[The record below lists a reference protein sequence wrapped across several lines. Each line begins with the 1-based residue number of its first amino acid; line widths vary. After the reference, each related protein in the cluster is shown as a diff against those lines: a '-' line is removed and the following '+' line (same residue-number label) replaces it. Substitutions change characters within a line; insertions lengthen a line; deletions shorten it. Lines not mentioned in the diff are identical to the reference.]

1 MSQRALLLTREPRL
15 ERALRRYSDQRGW
28 HVLTAPD
35 LSEARALL
43 DENSAS
49 LAFLDAS
56 LWGRKWPEKSTSLAR
71 DYPDC
76 RFVVIVEGNGR
87 QAKLNGA
94 PSNLEV
100 HTLQP
105 PPPDEA
111 RTITDGS
118 KKTVQGSASPQ
129 KKDKGQSWSFRLPI
143 RVKITIPYVILAF
156 LLAVGAGVMAVR
168 LVFDTVE
175 ERYTNQLIEA
185 GRLANEWMVL
195 EEDRLLETARAIAR
209 TQGTATAVSQG
220 DRERLRQISLP
231 IAVNAGEEA
240 VEFVTAE
247 GENLLSMRR
256 PPDAP
261 RERYEFSTDSN
272 LAQYSFVQ
280 QALAGEVDQRGDK
293 RAGLVNAPW
302 GRYFYVAAPIYG
314 AEEEAVGAVL
324 VGTTV
329 DSLVR
334 GMRQA
339 TLAQVTLYSTS
350 GDSLASTFLAPQ
362 SLGDEPFQVSG
373 ELGQNSYTRSLR
385 VANIDYREIVGPW
398 EIRGSQ
404 RIGLLGTA
412 LPESFLVLAN
422 RWTLL
427 QIAGMVVV
435 AFILVIA
442 VGFMVSNHITEPLMQ
457 LVRASREVAG
467 GNLGVRLRPRGND
480 EVGSLASTFNQM
492 VSSLRTSR
500 FEMLNAYDSTLEGW
514 SKALELRDNDTQG
527 HTRRVVEMS
536 MKLGQAMELGPDQLM
551 HLRRGAILHDIG
563 KMGIP
568 DGILRKPAP
577 LDEDEWKTMR
587 EHPVFAYEMLA
598 HIDYLRPAL
607 AVPLHHHEWW
617 DGSGYPDGL
626 KGEEIPLSARIFAV
640 VDVCDA
646 LLSDR
651 PYRSAWSVERTVEY
665 IRSLSGRQFDPT
677 VVETF
682 IGMIEAGELELKRY
696 TYEDNGFPQNPTEV
710 SAS

>member
-1 MSQRALLLTREPRL
+1 MSQRALLVTRQSRF
-15 ERALRRYSDQRGW
+15 ERALRRYNDQRGW
-28 HVLTAPD
+28 QVVTAAD
-35 LSEARALL
+35 LSQARSLL
-43 DENSAS
+43 DQDGAS
-49 LAFLDAS
+49 LVFLDAS
-56 LWGRKWPEKSTSLAR
+56 LWARKWAEKSTSLAR

-76 RFVVIVEGNGR
+76 RFVVIVETDGR
-87 QAKLNGA
+87 KAKLNGA
-94 PSNLEV
+94 PGNLEV
-100 HTLQP
+100 HTIRP
-105 PPPDEA
+105 PRPDEG
-111 RTITDGS
+111 RTLDDGS
-118 KKTVQGSASPQ
+118 KRTVQGAPSKQ
-129 KKDKGQSWSFRLPI
+129 KKQGWSAELRLPI
-143 RVKITIPYVILAF
+143 RVKITIPYVLLAF

-185 GRLANEWMVL
+185 GRLANEWMVI

-209 TQGTATAVSQG
+209 TQGTAFAVSQG
-220 DRERLRQISLP
+220 DRERLRLISLP

-240 VEFVTAE
+240 VEFVTAD

-256 PPDAP
+256 RPDDP
-261 RERYEFSTDSN
+261 REKYEFSTGSE
-272 LAQYSFVQ
+272 LAGYTFVQ
-280 QALAGEVDQRGDK
+280 QAIAGEADQRGDK
-293 RAGLVNAPW
+293 RAGFMNARW
-302 GRYFYVAAPIYG
+302 GHYFYVAAPIYG
-314 AEEEAVGAVL
+314 DNEEVVGAVL
-324 VGTTV
+324 VGTSV

-339 TLAQVTLYSTS
+339 TLAQITLYSTN
-350 GDSLASTFLAPQ
+350 GDFLASTFLAPQ
-362 SLGDEPFQVSG
+362 RLGQGSFEVSG
-373 ELGQNSYTRSLR
+373 ELGPNSYTRSLS

-398 EIRGSQ
+398 EVRGSQ
-404 RIGLLGTA
+404 RIGLLGSA

-435 AFILVIA
+435 AFVLVIS
-442 VGFMVSNHITEPLMQ
+442 VGYLVSNHITEPLLQ
-457 LVRASREVAG
+457 LVRASREVAQ
-467 GNLGVRLRPRGND
+467 GNLGVQLQPRGND

-492 VSSLRTSR
+492 VSSLRNSR

-536 MKLGQAMELGPDQLM
+536 MKLGKAMDLDPDQLM

-577 LDEDEWKTMR
+577 LDQTEWKTMR

-640 VDVCDA
+640 ADVCDA

-665 IRSLSGRQFDPT
+665 IRSLRGRQFDPT
-677 VVETF
+677 VVDTF
-682 IGMIEAGELELKRY
+682 VRMVEQRELVLKRY
-696 TYEDNGFPQNPTEV
+696 TYEGNGQPHHPTEV
-710 SAS
+710 SAG